1 LDRQRSVATLIGIA
15 AVALALVPA
24 ACGGGGGKD
33 DSDGVASLGGDSQQ
47 SANDS
52 AQADMDPEDAML
64 AFARCM
70 REHGVNIPDPSRS
83 GGGFRFRSGARG
95 PDPSSAKFREA
106 ERACQRFL
114 EQAKPLNLS
123 EEDRAAMQD
132 AALEYAKCMREHG
145 VDMADPDTSGPGIKM
160 QLPKGVGPD
169 NPRFEAAQK
178 ACQSIMEDARRKAG
192 LGEGRLERRG
202 PGSGS

>member
-1 LDRQRSVATLIGIA
+1 LDRQRSVATLIGVA
-15 AVALALVPA
+15 AVALALVSA
-24 ACGGGGGKD
+24 ACGGGGSKG
-33 DSDGVASLGGDSQQ
+33 DSDGVASLGGNSQQ
-47 SANDS
+47 SASGNE
-52 AQADMDPEDAML
+52 QGEMDPEEAML

-70 REHGVNIPDPSRS
+70 REHGVNIPDPTRS
-83 GGGFRFRSGARG
+83 GEGGGFRFRSGARG

-132 AALEYAKCMREHG
+132 AVLEYAKCMRRHG
-145 VDMADPDTSGPGIKM
+145 VDMPDPDFSGPGIKL

-178 ACQSIMEDARRKAG
+178 ACQSILQDAQRKAG
-192 LGEGRLERRG
+192 LGEGRLEERG
-202 PGSGS
+202 RP